1 MPVGHVATLGAVPDE
16 IMSGPSAELWTQAF
30 LHNAHG
36 IAVAD
41 AATGTLLA
49 VNDSYAQ
56 LFGSTPEELQ
66 GQSFLRLYPATEHA
80 SLLAAASAADLTG
93 AATLH
98 TCRLHRDGSLIPV
111 AIRIASLRDSAG
123 RVTRRVAT
131 LTDLRP
137 QLQAEGQLLHAEVGR
152 TTAERFRKLADS
164 APIGILLMGA
174 DGACDYANPYWLQM
188 ADLSIDQAQED
199 GWWNAVHADDRERVN
214 EGWERLMRG
223 EPLSLEFRYQRP
235 DGEIRWVQSRGAA
248 LRDETGEG
256 NGYIAVDVD
265 ITQQVQQRA
274 AIDGFHGRVRA
285 LAHRLEHLREE
296 ERTELSRKLHGT
308 LRQDLTSLKLELETL
323 RAAAGAA
330 GTELSRVC
338 QLADECLQHLR
349 HIVFELQPPG
359 VEDLGLAAAMKRF
372 ADECAAQSG
381 LSIEMTA
388 AATPAD
394 LGRKRSLALY
404 RTFQEAL
411 INVMRHARARKVDA
425 QVWVHEQAVRLRI
438 SDDGIGMGDKD
449 RSKPGCFGLLA
460 SSERLAQLGGTLR
473 VLGVAGHG
481 TTLEASLP
489 YTPGRRQ
496 RDAGAR

>member
-1 MPVGHVATLGAVPDE
+1 MSGLGA
-16 IMSGPSAELWTQAF
+16 ALWAKAF
-30 LHNAHG
+30 QHNAHG

-49 VNDSYAQ
+49 VNEAYAQ
-56 LFGSTPEELQ
+56 LFGSTPEDLQ
-66 GQSFLRLYPATEHA
+66 GESFLRLYPATEHA
-80 SLLAAASAADLTG
+80 SMMAAASAADLTG

-111 AIRIASLRDSAG
+111 ALRIVSLREPDG
-123 RVTRRVAT
+123 RVTQRVAT
-131 LTDLRP
+131 ITDLRP
-137 QLQAEGQLLHAEVGR
+137 QLQAEGQRLYAEVR
-152 TTAERFRKLADS
+152 RSTAERFQKLADS
-164 APIGILLMGA
+164 APIGILLMDA
-174 DGACDYANPYWLQM
+174 DGACDYANPHWLQM
-188 ADLSIDQAQED
+188 TELSMDQAQED
-199 GWWNAVHADDRERVN
+199 GWWNAVHPDDRERVN
-214 EGWERLMRG
+214 DAWEQLMRG
-223 EPLSLEFRYQRP
+223 EPLALEFRYQRP
-235 DGEIRWVQSRGAA
+235 NGNVCWVQSRGAA
-248 LRDETGEG
+248 LRDEAGESG
-256 NGYIAVDVD
+256 GYIAVDVD
-265 ITQQVQQRA
+265 VTAQVQQRA
-274 AIDGFHGRVRA
+274 AIDGFHSRVRA

-296 ERTELSRKLHGT
+296 ERAELVRKLHGT
-308 LRQDLTSLKLELETL
+308 LRQDLTTLKLELESL
-323 RAAAGAA
+323 RDASTAA
-330 GTELSRVC
+330 EPRVLRVC
-338 QLADECLQHLR
+338 GLAEECLQHLR

-372 ADECAAQSG
+372 ADECAAQAG
-381 LSIEMTA
+381 LSIEMTT

-411 INVMRHARARKVDA
+411 VNVVRHARARKVDTH
-425 QVWVHEQAVRLRI
+425 VWVQDQAVRMRI

-460 SSERLAQLGGTLR
+460 TSERLAQLGGTLR

-496 RDAGAR
+496 RGSAAR